1 MSSEVNMVPKII
13 IKKQVKELIDKLEN
27 IDFKSRVDKQKVKQV
42 IKYLYQLLDD
52 IEKAKQGK
60 AEISIFD

>member
-1 MSSEVNMVPKII
+1 MNPKII
-13 IKKQVKELIDKLEN
+13 IKKQIKEVINKLEN

-60 AEISIFD
+60 VEISIFD

>member
-1 MSSEVNMVPKII
+1 MVPKII
-13 IKKQVKELIDKLEN
+13 IKKQIKEVIYKFEN

-60 AEISIFD
+60 VEISIFD